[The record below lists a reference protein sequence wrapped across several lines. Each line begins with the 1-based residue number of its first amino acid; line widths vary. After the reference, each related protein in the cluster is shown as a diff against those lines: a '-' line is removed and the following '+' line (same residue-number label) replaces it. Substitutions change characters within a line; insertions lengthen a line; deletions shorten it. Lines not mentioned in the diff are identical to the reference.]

1 MFRKRVHLILAL
13 PLGFLGSLVLG
24 EDTPGS
30 AAGTE
35 PKADEV
41 LRRMSKYLAGARQFS
56 FEAQDMVDEML
67 DTGQKIQVSST
78 RRIAVRRPD
87 RISADIVGDIVNERV
102 RYDGKK
108 LTVLDNR
115 QKAYGVIEAPDNI
128 DEMLDYAA
136 RQFNT
141 TMPLADFAFSN
152 PYEAVIGGVRLGQYI
167 GLHDV
172 RGVKCHHLAFRQDG
186 LDWQIWIEDGDQPL
200 PRKLVITYKA
210 SPGQPQYIAFLGKW
224 DLSCQL
230 PDSAFT
236 LEVPEDVKRIDLEP
250 VLRKATGRSVPLRKP
265 TTQSD
270 DGR

>member
-1 MFRKRVHLILAL
+1 MLRKRVLLILAL
-13 PLGFLGSLVLG
+13 PLGWLGSPALG

-67 DTGQKIQVSST
+67 DTGQKSQVSST

-87 RISADIVGDIVNERV
+87 RVSADIVGDMVNERV
-102 RYDGKK
+102 RYDGKT

-115 QKAYGVIEAPDNI
+115 QKAYGVIKTPDNI

-136 RQFNT
+136 RQFDV
-141 TMPLADFAFSN
+141 TMPLADLLFSN
-152 PYEAVIGGVRLGQYI
+152 PYEAVIGSVRFGQYI

-172 RGVKCHHLAFRQDG
+172 RGIKCHHLAFRQDG
-186 LDWQIWIEDGDQPL
+186 LDWQIWIAEGDQPL

-236 LEVPEDVKRIDLEP
+236 LEIPEGVKRIDLEP
-250 VLRKATGRSVPLRKP
+250 VLTNAAGRSVPPREP
-265 TTQSD
+265 TTQRGD
-270 DGR
+270 DR